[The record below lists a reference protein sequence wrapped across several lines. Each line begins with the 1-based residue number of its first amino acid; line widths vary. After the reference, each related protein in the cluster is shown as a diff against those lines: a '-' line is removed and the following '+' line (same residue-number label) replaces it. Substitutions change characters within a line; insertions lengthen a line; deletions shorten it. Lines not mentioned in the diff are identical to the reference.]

1 MEGNPHKIEL
11 RDLYAQYIT
20 IKLRYKRTKNRW
32 ALESS
37 EIPAGIEEIIG
48 YQIPKEFSGGSY
60 VKHTKNIIEAIDKN
74 QQVTAS
80 MHEKL
85 GKDVYELELK
95 LELCFCLAP
104 VLHEKT

>member
-48 YQIPKEFSGGSY
+48 YQIPKEFSGGS
-60 VKHTKNIIEAIDKN
+60 VRLRTCGIPRLWKPTSAFAVPFQRIKR
-74 QQVTAS
+74 
-80 MHEKL
+80 L
-85 GKDVYELELK
+85 LK
-95 LELCFCLAP
+95 VGTWRKYGWKWSRRSSKVIMP
-104 VLHEKT
+104 